1 VVLLSELLDADRV
14 RVPLS
19 GRTKDEV
26 LRELVELAAPGHAP
40 EQIEAILTAVKDRER
55 EMTTGL
61 GDGVAV
67 PHGRTPLVDRL
78 VVAAGVAHA
87 PVEYDALDG
96 KPVELFFLLVGPEIA
111 AGAHVKVLSR
121 LARLLRRDE
130 IRRELRATPDA
141 ASFVRIVRTS
151 EVE

>member
-1 VVLLSELLDADRV
+1 MLLSELLDAERV
-14 RVPLS
+14 RVPLI

-26 LRELVELAAPGHAP
+26 LRELVELAAPRHAP
-40 EQIEAILTAVKDRER
+40 AEIEAILGAVLDRER
-55 EMTTGL
+55 EMTTGF

-67 PHGRTPLVDRL
+67 PHGRTPFVDRL
-78 VVAAGVAHA
+78 VVAAGVAGV

-96 KPVELFFLLVGPEIA
+96 RPVELLFLLVAPEVA

-130 IRRELRATPDA
+130 IRRQLCSTTDA
-141 ASFVRIVRTS
+141 AAFVRIVRAS
-151 EVE
+151 EAE

>member
-1 VVLLSELLDADRV
+1 MLLSELLDAESV
-14 RVPLS
+14 RVPLK

-26 LRELVELAAPGHAP
+26 LRELVELATPRHAP
-40 EQIEAILTAVKDRER
+40 EEIETILSSVCERER

-78 VVAAGVAHA
+78 VVAAGVAPA
-87 PVEYDALDG
+87 PVEYGSLDG
-96 KPVELFFLLVGPEIA
+96 KPVELFFLLVGPETA

-130 IRRELRATPDA
+130 VRRELRSTTDV
-141 ASFVRIVRTS
+141 ASFLRVVRAS
-151 EVE
+151 EAA

>member
-14 RVPLS
+14 KVPLN

-26 LRELVELAAPGHAP
+26 LRELVELAAPRHAP
-40 EQIEAILTAVKDRER
+40 EQVEAILGSVRDRER

-67 PHGRTPLVDRL
+67 PHGRTPFVDRL
-78 VVAAGVAHA
+78 VVAAGVSRA

-96 KPVELFFLLVGPEIA
+96 NPVELFFLLVGPESA

-121 LARLLRRDE
+121 LARLLRRED
-130 IRRELRATPDA
+130 IRRELRSTTDCAE
-141 ASFVRIVRTS
+141 FLRIVRAS
-151 EVE
+151 EES

>member
-1 VVLLSELLDADRV
+1 MLLSELLDANSV
-14 RVPLS
+14 RVPLT

-26 LRELVELAAPGHAP
+26 LRELVRLATPRHAP
-40 EQIEAILTAVKDRER
+40 DQIESILASVCDRER
-55 EMTTGL
+55 EMSTGL

-78 VVAAGVAHA
+78 VVAAGVART
-87 PVEYDALDG
+87 PVDYGSLDG
-96 KPVELFFLLVGPEIA
+96 NPVALFFLLVGPETA

-130 IRRELRATPDA
+130 VRRELRSTTDVESFLRVVRASEA
-141 ASFVRIVRTS
+141 A
-151 EVE
+151 

>member
-1 VVLLSELLDADRV
+1 VLLSELLDANSV
-14 RVPLS
+14 RVPLT

-26 LRELVELAAPGHAP
+26 LRELVRLATPRHAP
-40 EQIEAILTAVKDRER
+40 DQIELILASVCDRER

-78 VVAAGVAHA
+78 VVAAGVART
-87 PVEYDALDG
+87 PVDYGSLDG
-96 KPVELFFLLVGPEIA
+96 NPVELFFLLVGPETA

-130 IRRELRATPDA
+130 VRRDLRSTTDVESFLRVVRASEA
-141 ASFVRIVRTS
+141 A
-151 EVE
+151 